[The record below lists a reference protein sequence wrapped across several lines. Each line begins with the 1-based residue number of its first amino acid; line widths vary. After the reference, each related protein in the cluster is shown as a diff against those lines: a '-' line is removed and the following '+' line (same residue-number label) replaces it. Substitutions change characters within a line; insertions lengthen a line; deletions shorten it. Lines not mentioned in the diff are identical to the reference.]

1 MTGNIFIL
9 TKMGENICRGYS
21 TVKILGRG
29 SFGEVS
35 KVTNKKGDEFASKI
49 TTSVDTFPQ
58 VLREIDILKRIDHP
72 GLLSGRDFFFEGARS
87 CVILDL
93 MEGDMVDM
101 VNSGRLTIEQS
112 IVFVKQIAC
121 GLNYLHINR
130 ILHRDLKPDNVLF
143 LDGQAKIADFGL
155 SVNISPVGVIYQD
168 FIGTR
173 EYCPPE
179 LLSLKEKKTFDYYY
193 GEEVDNYA
201 FAWVCMIILS
211 INGRV
216 NDSPETQ
223 LEYVLS
229 IGCDPGPDFK
239 IPRGDQEDQRRAY
252 QRRIRWK
259 EGVGMNIRKM
269 IFNMIQQPPRQRPTA
284 KDLFIILGGNPRECE
299 APVEYPDFPK
309 NINYSKTFT
318 KEHRQKDLVVMD
330 EIMIWARKEF
340 HLGNVAPS
348 IELEAIDL
356 YDRISMLFS
365 VAEIETIS
373 NKIGVEYE
381 SGSPGSIIKI
391 LAAVS
396 IAIDLFSTSPLNPE
410 IAIRKLNKTAVQK
423 IWAYVFP
430 KATKFN
436 KEEWYRFVIEVVI
449 RLNFR
454 LFRPTLERL
463 MPTKIALEIMKEV
476 LSPRQIVL

>member
-1 MTGNIFIL
+1 M
-9 TKMGENICRGYS
+9 
-21 TVKILGRG
+21 KILGRG

-35 KVTNKKGDEFASKI
+35 KVTNTKGDEFASKI
-49 TTSVDTFPQ
+49 TTSIDTFPQ

-72 GLLSGRDFFFEGARS
+72 GLLSGRDFFFEGPKS

-155 SVNISPVGVIYQD
+155 SVNISPVGVAYQD

-173 EYCPPE
+173 EYSPPE
-179 LLSLKEKKTFDYYY
+179 LLSLKKWKTIDYYY

-201 FAWVCMIILS
+201 FGWVCMIILS

-216 NDSPETQ
+216 NDTPDSQ

-239 IPRGDQEDQRRAY
+239 IPRNRLEDKREAY

-259 EGVGMNIRKM
+259 EGVDTNVRKM
-269 IFNMIQQPPRQRPTA
+269 IFRMIQQPPRQRPTA
-284 KDLFIILGGNPRECE
+284 KDLFVILGGNPKECE

-365 VAEIETIS
+365 VAEIEKVAD
-373 NKIGVEYE
+373 KIGVDR
-381 SGSPGSIIKI
+381 PGSIVKI

-396 IAIDLFSTSPLNPE
+396 IAIDLFSTNPLNAE
-410 IAIRKLNKTAVQK
+410 YALNKLKKTTTQK
-423 IWAYVFP
+423 IWTYIFP
-430 KATKFN
+430 KTIKFN
-436 KEEWYRFVIEVVI
+436 KEEWYKFIIEVVI
-449 RLNFR
+449 RLDFR

-463 MPTKIALEIMKEV
+463 MPTKIALEITKEV